1 LLWTPLLF
9 YAFSIAHGGV
19 PLYIP
24 PWWPFTWYNIRYGIQ
39 LLPLFAVSAGILAA
53 MVFHRARRHGWAL
66 AAVICG
72 LCLVSYAAL
81 WRMQPLCLTE
91 ALVNSRTRL
100 ALEGAVASAIEQTPP
115 QARFLTYL
123 GNHVGV
129 FQQAGIP
136 LRQVVNEGNHRPWK
150 KLSDPEGLWERALA
164 DPPKYVDFVI
174 TFEGDEV
181 DRGVERRNLTLLSV
195 IHTTGQPSA
204 RIYACA
210 MNGQERAP
218 LR

>member
-1 LLWTPLLF
+1 
-9 YAFSIAHGGV
+9 
-19 PLYIP
+19 
-24 PWWPFTWYNIRYGIQ
+24 
-39 LLPLFAVSAGILAA
+39 
-53 MVFHRARRHGWAL
+53 
-66 AAVICG
+66 
-72 LCLVSYAAL
+72 
-81 WRMQPLCLTE
+81 
-91 ALVNSRTRL
+91 
-100 ALEGAVASAIEQTPP
+100 
-115 QARFLTYL
+115 
-123 GNHVGV
+123 VGV